1 MNTDP
6 SNLLDSI
13 RADPSTQPP
22 YYWHNIRPECQRWGV
37 LEIWRT
43 SSPHTRPLFDL
54 GATNGEH
61 GPNWVAGWLLY
72 SVFRSRDARNNRNR
86 RRNGNGGNGGGQ
98 GNGGGGNEGEMV
110 AEDGISLLEVELFS

>member
-1 MNTDP
+1 MNTDS

-98 GNGGGGNEGEMV
+98 GNGVGGNEGEMV

>member
-1 MNTDP
+1 M
-6 SNLLDSI
+6 
-13 RADPSTQPP
+13 
-22 YYWHNIRPECQRWGV
+22 
-37 LEIWRT
+37 
-43 SSPHTRPLFDL
+43 
-54 GATNGEH
+54 
-61 GPNWVAGWLLY
+61 LY